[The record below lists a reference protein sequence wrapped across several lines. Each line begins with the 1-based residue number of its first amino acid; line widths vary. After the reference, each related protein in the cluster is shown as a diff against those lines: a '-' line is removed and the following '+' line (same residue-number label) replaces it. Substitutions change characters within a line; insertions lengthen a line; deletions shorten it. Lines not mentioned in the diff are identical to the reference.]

1 MLAYGKNV
9 LLMTNPKEIKKVY
22 LSSSKNDIEIKQF
35 LKNNKIH
42 YVLTTNDLLNKMCK
56 GNHQGVVFEREE
68 YTYYS
73 LEDIDNEEF
82 ILILDHLED
91 PHNFGAIIRTAEAAG
106 IKSIIIPKDRSV
118 SINDTVIKTSVG
130 TTNNVKII
138 KVTNL
143 VETIKKLQKSN
154 YFIYGTDMEGSDLR
168 KMSFSDKKALI
179 IGNEGKGISNLVA
192 KNCDEIIK
200 IPMIGQVNSLNASVA
215 AGIIIFKMGG
225 LS

>member
-22 LSSSKNDIEIKQF
+22 LSSSKNDQEVKQF
-35 LKNNKIH
+35 LKENKIH
-42 YVLTTNDLLNKMCK
+42 FVITTNAILNKMCK
-56 GNHQGVVFEREE
+56 GNHQGIVFEREE
-68 YTYYS
+68 YQYFELKDIS
-73 LEDIDNEEF
+73 NEDF
-82 ILILDHLED
+82 IVILDHIED
-91 PHNFGAIIRTAEAAG
+91 PHNFGAIIRTSEAAG

-130 TTNNVKII
+130 TTNNVKIV

-143 VETIKKLQKSN
+143 VETIKKLQKEG
-154 YFIYGTDMEGSDLR
+154 YFIYGTDMDGTDLR
-168 KMSFSDKKALI
+168 TIDFQKKNALI
-179 IGNEGKGISNLVA
+179 IGHEGKGISKLVRD
-192 KNCDEIIK
+192 KCDEIIM